1 MITPTAHEAK
11 AIGAGFKEI
20 ERIVI
25 SAGWLIGQR
34 DIQPRDAM
42 PEHCRF

>member
-34 DIQPRDAM
+34 DIQSRNAV
-42 PEHCRF
+42 PEYRRI